1 MQAEQRT
8 RCVCGGAR
16 RHSAPVG
23 QCVPL
28 RGCRRRA
35 RRPLSARGRPE
46 QPPACARGGRRAQ
59 PRPPLHPL
67 PGTQARSQAALGVA
81 SMSGARGTPHH
92 IQAASGLGRSATVG
106 TSGHAALI
114 LCRARHASARQPCS
128 RLTASRAAARL
139 PYVRVQLAQLRSHG
153 RPGRAV
159 DVPHMVHPQV
169 VGHQHVPGARV
180 RKRREQALL

>member
-1 MQAEQRT
+1 MRL
-8 RCVCGGAR
+8 CGGAAAMVAGR
-16 RHSAPVG
+16 RLPVIAQDNHQG
-23 QCVPL
+23 ALVAAAGRSLGHHCIHCL
-28 RGCRRRA
+28 AHRRA
-35 RRPLSARGRPE
+35 RR
-46 QPPACARGGRRAQ
+46 
-59 PRPPLHPL
+59 LHW
-67 PGTQARSQAALGVA
+67 GSQAR
-81 SMSGARGTPHH
+81 MSGARGTPHH

-106 TSGHAALI
+106 TGGHAALI
-114 LCRARHASARQPCS
+114 LCKARHASARQPCS